1 METMT
6 EQERALAT
14 FFVER
19 EGEGVLEVLREVNL
33 LEEGLIDSLDM
44 VSLAV
49 FIEERFGRK
58 LDLTDP
64 STFKAMTRFD
74 SLVRL
79 AAG

>member
-1 METMT
+1 MT
-6 EQERALAT
+6 EHERTLAE
-14 FFVER
+14 FFMER
-19 EGEGVLEVLREVNL
+19 EGEGVLEVLGEVDL
-33 LEEGLIDSLDM
+33 LESGLIDSLDM

-58 LDLTDP
+58 LDLTEP
-64 STFKAMTRFD
+64 ATFQSMTRFD

>member
-6 EQERALAT
+6 EQERALAA

-33 LEEGLIDSLDM
+33 LEDGLIDSLDM

-64 STFKAMTRFD
+64 ATFQAMTRFD
-74 SLVRL
+74 TLVRL
-79 AAG
+79 ATG